1 MQSRHSSG
9 GAEKAAGVK
18 AAAGAAEERPEVVR
32 AKMAV
37 RQMSAVTDVT
47 PAPGRKCSWRGG
59 QAQAEPWDPRYCGVS
74 ETAD

>member
-9 GAEKAAGVK
+9 GAEKADGVK
-18 AAAGAAEERPEVVR
+18 AAAGAVEEVVR

-47 PAPGRKCSWRGG
+47 PAPGRKCSWREG
-59 QAQAEPWDPRYCGVS
+59 QAQAEPWGPRYCGVG